1 MVWTLPAP
9 AAPVFFRA
17 RVTCL
22 GGPRAG
28 LVLPVT
34 AGEITIDR
42 SSDVRRSGTLTVAG
56 VPQWTPDEATD
67 ALDPRAGTELLV
79 EQVTAAGV
87 WVPQG
92 VFSVS
97 RPRVSRAA
105 DGVRVQVEIDDR
117 SHRVRLAGMDRR
129 WVISQGTPVV
139 EAIRSILTQIAPW
152 CPSALTDTLDLVA
165 ADVLVEF
172 GDDPWAACLD
182 LAESIGRDLYV
193 DPQGVVVW
201 ESATAAL
208 SATPVN
214 VTWLS
219 VDRDIDTAQIINH
232 VRAEWSPARPDPV
245 PKDFDDKG
253 GFEDAID
260 DWSST
265 SVQSWVGRRCKV
277 VKGDRSLLTSPS
289 AAQQAAA
296 VELLRAIDI
305 AYSGQG
311 TVTPDATLDVGTV
324 TVLDGDRF
332 RISRLQIDLAG
343 GETQVT
349 LGVPPDDMAALL
361 ARALTVPPDR
371 RTREIVVSVSP
382 LRTVL
387 ASDPTGSQVMVTPTA
402 AVQGVNVGGVIEVL
416 HTGKG
421 ERIGIARFLSG
432 NAYAR
437 AVLADAPFCY
447 FPLDETSGTPV
458 DTVGNVVPA
467 SMAGV
472 TLGAAGI
479 GAGATCA
486 TIDGASGSGL
496 RLPTASFTGVTA
508 FTVEIIAKAV
518 NMTTARAIFGMEGS
532 GQALGFL
539 VQHSATAT
547 VSGFTGFTWSN
558 QIGSSYAETAPTG
571 AHHWAITSDGTT
583 ARFYRDGVEVASEAQ
598 AWTPTA
604 PTQNLYVG
612 GQQTSGGIPAFSGQ
626 IAGFAF
632 HKSALP
638 AARIKAHAQAA
649 ALGL

>member
-1 MVWTLPAP
+1 MVWSLPTPP
-9 AAPVFFRA
+9 AVVKYRS

-22 GGPRAG
+22 GGPADG
-28 LVLPVT
+28 QVLPVT
-34 AGEITIDR
+34 AGSITVDR
-42 SSDVRRSGTLTVAG
+42 ASDVRRSGTLTVAG

-182 LAESIGRDLYV
+182 LAESIGMDLFV
-193 DPQGVVVW
+193 DPLGVVVW

-208 SATPVN
+208 SATPVD

-311 TVTPDATLDVGTV
+311 TVTPDATLDVGSV

-349 LGVPPDDMAALL
+349 LGVPPDDLAALL

-402 AVQGVNVGGVIEVL
+402 AVQGVNVGDVIEVL

-447 FPLDETSGTPV
+447 FPLDETTGTPV
-458 DTVGNVVPA
+458 DVQGAVTVS
-467 SMAGV
+467 SMTGV

-479 GAGATCA
+479 GDGFTAATVNGAT
-486 TIDGASGSGL
+486 GAGIV
-496 RLPTASFTGVTA
+496 LPRAPFNGTAR
-508 FTVEIIAKAV
+508 FTVEMLAKATD
-518 NMTTARAIFGMEGS
+518 MTVQRYFFGMEGS
-532 GQALGFL
+532 GQALGFSL
-539 VQHSATAT
+539 RHTAT
-547 VSGFTGFTWSN
+547 PSIDAYTGATWPN
-558 QIGSSYAETAPTG
+558 QIGSTINEAQPTAV
-571 AHHWAITSDGTT
+571 HHWAITYDGTD
-583 ARFYRDGVEVASEAQ
+583 AKLYRDGSQIASEAQ
-598 AWTPTA
+598 TWTLTNPA
-604 PTQNLYVG
+604 VDLFVG
-612 GQQTSGGIPAFSGQ
+612 GRPSNAGFLGA

-632 HKSALP
+632 HKQALS
-638 AARIKAHAQAA
+638 AARILAHAQAA
-649 ALGL
+649 GVA